1 MKNYELENYEKRL
14 NFFYQLNAEAIQK
27 IGKYAEENGENWQE
41 VYKDYYLAF
50 APKPTAG
57 FGGSGVSMIL
67 LLWMLLSNPNR
78 ESGIPPMPK
87 PFKPPMLSDNQEAEN
102 ILMESFK
109 DLMNI
114 MNIEKMKKEE
124 EERNADND

>member
-1 MKNYELENYEKRL
+1 MKMKNYELENYEKRL

-41 VYKDYYLAF
+41 VYKGYYLTF
-50 APKPTAG
+50 APQPTAG

-78 ESGIPPMPK
+78 ENVIPPMPK
-87 PFKPPMLSDNQEAEN
+87 PFKPPMSSDNQGAEN
-102 ILMESFK
+102 ILMKSFK
-109 DLMNI
+109 DL

-124 EERNADND
+124 EERNAESD